1 LIDDDIAL
9 AKSLDKKSPFT
20 KSNQFALD
28 FVSPFSYTYDVLSL
42 CYEGPVWRGQL
53 GAQEVVFVISQ
64 QPMPGVSAAATLT
77 GPSTIKDSPAVERAL
92 SRSKIYLLISWSL
105 LYPEDEEFLD
115 YLRCGEFVGD
125 GRAALDALEVA
136 LGADEGER
144 VKEKLASLRKQLAL
158 AESLVASEC
167 VNWQLSDLQ
176 SEHRRVFSNVI
187 TLDCPP
193 YETLFGNDHVFAQSH
208 VMGDISGFYKAFGVE
223 VSKDIHER
231 LDHLSVE
238 FEFMH
243 FLAYKESYSLCHD
256 SPEKTQ
262 IVVDAQKKFV
272 KNHIGRWVPLF
283 CRMLSKKA
291 ESGLFKLVADMTAD
305 WMEFETAYLGVT
317 PQPYTETDY
326 RPATF
331 SSPEGQTYECGAQD
345 QGNELTMLLNEV
357 GAQSFM
363 DVKEKDRENEEGRPS
378 GTA

>member
-1 LIDDDIAL
+1 MTI
-9 AKSLDKKSPFT
+9 
-20 KSNQFALD
+20 
-28 FVSPFSYTYDVLSL
+28 
-42 CYEGPVWRGQL
+42 
-53 GAQEVVFVISQ
+53 Q
-64 QPMPGVSAAATLT
+64 QPMIGVSASATATLPN
-77 GPSTIKDSPAVERAL
+77 PSTIKDSPAVERAL
-92 SRSKIYLLISWSL
+92 NRSKIYLLISWSL

-115 YLRCGEFVGD
+115 YLRCGEFVED
-125 GRAALDALEVA
+125 GRAALSALEVA
-136 LGADEGER
+136 LGTDDGGRA
-144 VKEKLASLRKQLAL
+144 KEKLGALKQQFDQV
-158 AESLVASEC
+158 ESLIASEC

-223 VSKDIHER
+223 LSKDIHER

-243 FLAYKESYSLCHD
+243 FLAYKESYSRCHD
-256 SPEKTQ
+256 GPEKTQ

-283 CRMLSKKA
+283 CRMLTKKA
-291 ESGLFKLVADMTAD
+291 DSGLFKLVADMTGE
-305 WMEFETAYLGVT
+305 WMEFEAAFLSVT

-331 SSPEGQTYECGAQD
+331 NSPEGQTYECGAQD
-345 QGNELTMLLNEV
+345 QGNELTVLLNEV

-363 DVKEKDRENEEGRPS
+363 DVKEKDKGHEEGGPS

>member
-1 LIDDDIAL
+1 MA
-9 AKSLDKKSPFT
+9 
-20 KSNQFALD
+20 SNQPVPNAVVAPAAVMPASTAL
-28 FVSPFSYTYDVLSL
+28 
-42 CYEGPVWRGQL
+42 
-53 GAQEVVFVISQ
+53 
-64 QPMPGVSAAATLT
+64 
-77 GPSTIKDSPAVERAL
+77 KDSPAVERAL
-92 SRSKIYLLISWSL
+92 NRSKIYLLISWSL

-115 YLRCGEFVGD
+115 YLRSGEFVED
-125 GRAALDALEVA
+125 GRAALDTLKTM
-136 LGADEGER
+136 LDGQGGER
-144 VKEKLASLRKQLAL
+144 AAQKLDALKKHMDL

-167 VNWQLSDLQ
+167 SNWQLSDLQ
-176 SEHRRVFSNVI
+176 AEHRRVFSNVI

-208 VMGDISGFYKAFGVE
+208 VMGDIAGFYKAFGVE
-223 VSKDIHER
+223 LSKDIHER

-243 FLAYKESYSLCHD
+243 FLAYKESFSRCHD
-256 SPEKTQ
+256 GAEKTQ

-283 CRMLSKKA
+283 CRMLAKKA
-291 ESGLFKLVADMTAD
+291 DSGLFKLVADMTAE
-305 WMEFETAYLGVT
+305 WMDFEAAYMSVA

-331 SSPEGQTYECGAQD
+331 NAPEGQTYECGAQD
-345 QGNELTMLLNEV
+345 QGNELSLLLNEV

-363 DVKEKDRENEEGRPS
+363 DAKEKGKDKEEKGPV

>member
-1 LIDDDIAL
+1 MPS
-9 AKSLDKKSPFT
+9 KQPVSG
-20 KSNQFALD
+20 
-28 FVSPFSYTYDVLSL
+28 VSP
-42 CYEGPVWRGQL
+42 
-53 GAQEVVFVISQ
+53 
-64 QPMPGVSAAATLT
+64 SAAAVIQA
-77 GPSTIKDSPAVERAL
+77 PSTIKDSPAVERAL
-92 SRSKIYLLISWSL
+92 NRSKMYLLISWSL

-115 YLRCGEFVGD
+115 YLRCGEFVED
-125 GRAALDALEVA
+125 GRAALDTLQAMLD
-136 LGADEGER
+136 GAGGER
-144 VKEKLASLRKQLAL
+144 AVQKIHALKKQLDL
-158 AESLVASEC
+158 AEALIASEC
-167 VNWQLSDLQ
+167 ANWQLSDLQ

-223 VSKDIHER
+223 LSKDIHER

-243 FLAYKESYSLCHD
+243 FLAYKESYSRCHD
-256 SPEKTQ
+256 GAEKTQ

-283 CRMLSKKA
+283 CRMLAKKA
-291 ESGLFKLVADMTAD
+291 DSGLFKLVADMTAD
-305 WMEFETAYLGVT
+305 WMEFETVFLGVA

-331 SSPEGQTYECGAQD
+331 NSPEGQTYECGAQD
-345 QGNELTMLLNEV
+345 QGNELSLLLNEV

-363 DVKEKDRENEEGRPS
+363 DGKDKGKDEKGPV